1 MKKYFV
7 FMMMSCLLLGGCSEN
22 LAVQSMRWAIEALE
36 EGDLR
41 RHVLILRLRKMKVTI
56 PSMLLYMHRCSL

>member
-36 EGDLR
+36 EGDFKEARSYIAFAQNEGNDPELS
-41 RHVLILRLRKMKVTI
+41 LIHI
-56 PSMLLYMHRCSL
+56 